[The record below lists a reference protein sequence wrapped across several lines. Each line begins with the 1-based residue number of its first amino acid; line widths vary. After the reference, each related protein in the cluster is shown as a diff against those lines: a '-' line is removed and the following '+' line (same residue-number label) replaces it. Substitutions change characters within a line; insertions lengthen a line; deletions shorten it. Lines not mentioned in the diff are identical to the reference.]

1 MVEIHRGRFC
11 ARIDGPF
18 VVFTIGMR
26 INRLLAIHR
35 WPGPAWNTYRMVGH
49 LANDPPAGY
58 LGGELFFYWRGVGM
72 IQYWRDF
79 DALESFARD
88 KTRPHFAA
96 WRQLAAQTATD
107 ATFGYWHET
116 YKVAADRYECIY
128 GSMPRFGLARASN
141 HREIAPASETARSR
155 LDKQ

>member
-1 MVEIHRGRFC
+1 MGEIYDGRFC

-35 WPGPAWNTYRMVGH
+35 WLKPAWNTYKMVGH
-49 LANDPPAGY
+49 LANDPPDGY
-58 LGGELFFYWRGVGM
+58 LGGELFFYWRGIGM

-79 DALESFARD
+79 DALESFAHNRE
-88 KTRPHFAA
+88 RPHLAA
-96 WRQLAAQTATD
+96 WRQLAAQTAND

-116 YKVAADRYECIY
+116 YKVASDNYECIY
-128 GSMPRFGLARASN
+128 GSMPKFGLARASV
-141 HREIAPASETARSR
+141 HEAIVARSETARSR
-155 LDKQ
+155 LDG